1 MNTQGNTETPVRG
14 LEYDIKDPSSIR
26 DIDNEQKGRVMRCL
40 WESIIHIPGRTGT
53 TPTLEIR
60 TDTLNFI
67 KIGRVV
73 TSWNGIW

>member
-40 WESIIHIPGRTGT
+40 
-53 TPTLEIR
+53 
-60 TDTLNFI
+60 
-67 KIGRVV
+67 
-73 TSWNGIW
+73 